1 RRRRARLAPTVRMC
15 TGEEASRRCL
25 QPTVCRWG
33 ERSRRRRCNWP
44 QLRAC
49 ARGIP
54 GAIRRAG
61 GNTRMKPNKS
71 TGTTVCVAS
80 ISALALAC
88 VNQAGDA
95 EPPLEAMSL
104 ESLFED
110 AAAEFDV
117 PADLLMAVGF
127 AETGWEM
134 VEGGREFEGVAPAYG
149 VMGLRGDRLTE
160 AAALAGV
167 DPDGARY
174 DEQDN

>member
-1 RRRRARLAPTVRMC
+1 
-15 TGEEASRRCL
+15 
-25 QPTVCRWG
+25 
-33 ERSRRRRCNWP
+33 
-44 QLRAC
+44 
-49 ARGIP
+49 
-54 GAIRRAG
+54 
-61 GNTRMKPNKS
+61 
-71 TGTTVCVAS
+71 
-80 ISALALAC
+80 LALAC

-174 DEQDN
+174 DEQDNIRAAAALLSRYADEAGIERSDLAAWAPVVARYSGIDAED